1 MAELAEQIARLSP
14 EERAEFE
21 AWLRERRGGVRR
33 TNAVRP
39 SIGKRPSTGPS
50 PLSSA
55 QLRQWFLDQLEPG
68 NPVYNVPCAYRIQ
81 GELNVAALQRALTEI
96 CWRHEALRT
105 TFVEVDGQPSQ
116 IVSTPTEVP
125 LEQVSLEDIPP
136 AEQARAALTMAQT
149 AAAQPFCL
157 CTGPLLRA
165 VLYRSTS
172 IDHLLLLTLHHIV
185 TDAWSTGLLM
195 SELSSLYNA
204 AVAGQPSP
212 LPDLSIQYADFA
224 CWQRDWLDTHGRGPE
239 LEYWRQHLA
248 GVPSLELPSDHI
260 RPPVQS
266 YKGVEPKCSVPP
278 PVLERLKIISRQH
291 GCTLFMTMLAAFA
304 ILVQRYSRQDDF
316 VVGIP
321 MANRTTP
328 DVEPLIGLFINTLP
342 LRVNVLGNPTFVDL
356 LQRIRSTSLDAF
368 THQDYPFE
376 RLVEELR
383 PQRSLSRAPIFQ
395 VVFDYLNTP
404 HAELNLVGLHTERQH
419 LTSHLSMFDLI
430 MYVREEGTTLELG
443 LSGSLDLFDPAT
455 VERILAHYLRI
466 IEAIAADPYQ
476 VVTLLPIISAAERRT
491 MLVQWN
497 KTESAYPR
505 DAAIHDL
512 FQTQAAASPDIPALV
527 WDGGQMSYRELNTH
541 ANRLAHYLRQLGIG
555 QDAPVPVCLERSPDA
570 IIAILAILKAGGAYV
585 PLDPSQPAERMA
597 DTIRQTSAT
606 TIVTN
611 QQLSARLPDSS
622 AAIVRLDADAARI
635 SAMPNTNPANDTSA
649 TDLAYI
655 IFTSG
660 STGSPKGVAIPHRAV
675 VRLVRNTNYIAVA
688 PTDVFLQLA
697 PLSFDA
703 STFEIWASL
712 LNGARLVLAPHH
724 LPSLDSIGQAVANN
738 HVSILWLTAGL
749 FHQMVESQL
758 ASLGQLRLLL
768 AGGDV
773 LSPPH
778 VQSAVLG
785 LPNCQ
790 VINGYGP
797 TENTTFTCCYPVP
810 AGLDPRQPVPI
821 GCPIANTHVYIL
833 DACRQPVPVGVPG
846 ELYIGGDGLARW
858 LHRPA

>member
-1 MAELAEQIARLSP
+1 M
-14 EERAEFE
+14 
-21 AWLRERRGGVRR
+21 
-33 TNAVRP
+33 
-39 SIGKRPSTGPS
+39 
-50 PLSSA
+50 
-55 QLRQWFLDQLEPG
+55 
-68 NPVYNVPCAYRIQ
+68 
-81 GELNVAALQRALTEI
+81 
-96 CWRHEALRT
+96 
-105 TFVEVDGQPSQ
+105 
-116 IVSTPTEVP
+116 
-125 LEQVSLEDIPP
+125 
-136 AEQARAALTMAQT
+136 
-149 AAAQPFCL
+149 
-157 CTGPLLRA
+157 
-165 VLYRSTS
+165 
-172 IDHLLLLTLHHIV
+172 
-185 TDAWSTGLLM
+185 
-195 SELSSLYNA
+195 
-204 AVAGQPSP
+204 
-212 LPDLSIQYADFA
+212 
-224 CWQRDWLDTHGRGPE
+224 
-239 LEYWRQHLA
+239 
-248 GVPSLELPSDHI
+248 
-260 RPPVQS
+260 
-266 YKGVEPKCSVPP
+266 
-278 PVLERLKIISRQH
+278 
-291 GCTLFMTMLAAFA
+291 
-304 ILVQRYSRQDDF
+304 
-316 VVGIP
+316 
-321 MANRTTP
+321 
-328 DVEPLIGLFINTLP
+328 
-342 LRVNVLGNPTFVDL
+342 
-356 LQRIRSTSLDAF
+356 
-368 THQDYPFE
+368 
-376 RLVEELR
+376 
-383 PQRSLSRAPIFQ
+383 
-395 VVFDYLNTP
+395 
-404 HAELNLVGLHTERQH
+404 GLHTER
-419 LTSHLSMFDLI
+419 LKRNSGVSMFELV
-430 MYVREEGTTLELG
+430 MFVRDRGSDGLELE
-443 LSGSLDLFDPAT
+443 LTGSLDVFEPAT
-455 VERILAHYLRI
+455 VERILAHFLQL
-466 IEAIAADPYQ
+466 IEAISADPLQ
-476 VVTLLPIISAAERRT
+476 PIAGLPILTAAERET

-505 DAAIHDL
+505 DASIHGL

-622 AAIVRLDADAARI
+622 AAIVRLDADAAHI

-778 VQSAVLG
+778 VQSAVHG

-821 GCPIANTHVYIL
+821 GRPIANTHVYIL

-846 ELYIGGDGLARW
+846 ELYIGGDGLARGYIGLPDLTAATFVPNPFSSSDAARLYRSGDLARFLPDGNIQFLGRLDRQVKVRGFRIEPDEIEATLTHCPGVRQAAVLIAGNDATDKHLVAYVVPASDSSASPAQVRTFLAAHLPEYMIPSRFVTLDALPLSSNGKVDRSALPTPGSSAPTTGQHVPPHDDVERRLLAIW
-858 LHRPA
+858 QSLLNLQPISVNDDFFDIGGHSLLAMRLFAHIEQAFGLALPVAALFQAPTIAQLAQIIRRPDQAGWTTLVPLQTSGTGTPLVCIHSVAGQLMIYSDVVQSLGPGQPVYGLQAQGLDGQAAAVRIH